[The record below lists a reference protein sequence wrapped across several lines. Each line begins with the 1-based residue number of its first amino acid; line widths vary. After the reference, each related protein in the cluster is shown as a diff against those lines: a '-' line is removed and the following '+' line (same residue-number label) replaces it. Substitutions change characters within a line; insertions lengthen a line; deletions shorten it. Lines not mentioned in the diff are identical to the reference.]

1 VINSI
6 KSIDYYDYVTSI
18 TLISNKYNKNKIG
31 IDNNT
36 KVFIPND
43 LIKDLYFTDI
53 YNNDGSNLRWDRDTS
68 YYYLDNRLNGVLFKP
83 CDKKQTIKT
92 KILIKLIN
100 GKELITIHDREV
112 IIA

>member
-1 VINSI
+1 M
-6 KSIDYYDYVTSI
+6 
-18 TLISNKYNKNKIG
+18 
-31 IDNNT
+31 
-36 KVFIPND
+36 FIPND

-68 YYYLDNRLNGVLFKP
+68 YHYLDDRLNAVLFKP

>member
-1 VINSI
+1 M
-6 KSIDYYDYVTSI
+6 
-18 TLISNKYNKNKIG
+18 
-31 IDNNT
+31 
-36 KVFIPND
+36 FIPND

-68 YYYLDNRLNGVLFKP
+68 YYYLNDRLNAVLFKP

-92 KILIKLIN
+92 KVLIKLIN